1 MIKHKFVLILLIA
14 WAFTVAHVSAQSQR
28 GYAVI
33 QNSNKKALPQVSV
46 IVAGA
51 QPTTTDADGRFSLSL
66 PNHQKGQRLMV
77 QDISYHDYVVVNKHQ
92 VDQWVYAPSVEYRID
107 MCPTAEYQQRVEQF
121 HRIGRTNNEKS
132 FERKLAELK
141 KQKEQGVLKAEQ
153 YAKLRKEA
161 TEELKRTSKLI
172 DAYAPMLAAIN
183 SDYLQPIER
192 QAQALAEQGKVDE
205 AVRLYEDLKLQ
216 DKFHRGIDMKKQ
228 WDDDIEALIPSL
240 ERFSQTL
247 VLQGG
252 AENFHRAGAILK
264 DIADSNPK
272 HALRN
277 AEYAE
282 FAYLQGK
289 STEAEV
295 YYNRV
300 LSQPDIDRFKRV
312 EWKLKIADI
321 YYERGDLNKSAD
333 VYEYTIKLIQD
344 LPSDYLATGQLLIM
358 ADINFSTVLL
368 EMANLFEADGQAKD
382 AKQMYKEA
390 CFFLE
395 QAKGLLEVLKDD
407 LPDYSKTYFTCCT
420 NLLIVYRHL
429 GYTKQERQ
437 IMLVLDGL
445 KESADKGKSQSQIAV
460 SKAESAFMKGDVDES
475 VRQAR
480 FSYEQLEPLFRSNPE
495 RYRRD
500 MLQTLALLGACLN
513 KARQYAEAIPF
524 FEKAEKIY
532 KTDKTE
538 DNQIRDADVLDNVYQ
553 NYFNAL
559 CQQKRCDEVCAKFED
574 YVSLVGVGNN
584 LLMDVPSL
592 YPILMSFFSAQN
604 YSILVYDELILDVLK
619 NSGETRQLYKH
630 TVNCYFYLAAMYRLS
645 GDFSRADALDAEAVR
660 VSLKFGYKAISVYD
674 KINHLA
680 VKCQLRKPEEVL
692 SQIQEIETAM
702 KKYTGGNDISNQYH
716 MYTCAL
722 VAQVMQK
729 KYVEAE
735 KTYRKLESL
744 NPGDDSEQE
753 KCIAALAMV
762 AAYMEQGLNADAA
775 IDKCT
780 AAVEKLGEN
789 MPAFAYEGLIDF
801 AHVTAYYAK
810 KNGDLDSAL
819 QLYEQALDSEMK
831 WIDIC
836 PERATYIAA
845 YTIQKKAE
853 ALFAKGNRE
862 KALNC
867 HEVACK
873 LFFDNHSNQKLD
885 NYASRYFWCTV
896 MLLPDELH
904 RFEREM
910 RLADN
915 AYSGYCIK
923 AFYEAVTL
931 ADRDDPSLVDFISLF
946 KKRTFGEEKKD
957 AVPGFKQICRY
968 YLNGTDR
975 ENLKLNI
982 RKILLLLGE

>member
-1 MIKHKFVLILLIA
+1 MVKYKFVLVLLVA

-51 QPTTTDADGRFSLSL
+51 QPTTTDAEGRFSLSL

-92 VDQWVYAPSVEYRID
+92 IDQWVYAPSVEYRID
-107 MCPTAEYQQRVEQF
+107 MCPAAEYQQRVEQF

-141 KQKEQGVLKAEQ
+141 KQKEQGVLQAGQ

-192 QAQALAEQGKVDE
+192 QAQALAEQGKVDD

-216 DKFHRGIDMKKQ
+216 DKFHRDLDMKKQ

-252 AENFHRAGAILK
+252 AENFQRAGDILK

-295 YYNRV
+295 YYNRA
-300 LSQPDIDRFKRV
+300 LSQSDIDRFKRV

-321 YYERGDLNKSAD
+321 YHERGELNKSAD

-358 ADINFSTVLL
+358 TDINFSTVLL

-382 AKQMYKEA
+382 TKEMYKDA

-407 LPDYSKTYFTCCT
+407 LPDYSKTYLTCCI

-437 IMLVLDGL
+437 IMQVLDGL
-445 KESADKGKSQSQIAV
+445 KESVNEGKSQSLIAV
-460 SKAESAFMKGDVDES
+460 SKAESAFMKGDVDGA

-513 KARQYAEAIPF
+513 KAGQYAEAIPF

-538 DNQIRDADVLDNVYQ
+538 DNQTRDADVLDNVYQ

-559 CQQKRCDEVCAKFED
+559 CQQKRYDEVCAKFED

-592 YPILMSFFSAQN
+592 YSILISFFKAQN

-619 NSGETRQLYKH
+619 DSGETRQLYKH

-692 SQIQEIETAM
+692 SQIPEIEAAM
-702 KKYTGGNDISNQYH
+702 KKYTGGNDISNQYY
-716 MYTCAL
+716 MYVCAL

-735 KTYRKLESL
+735 KTYRKLESFT
-744 NPGDDSEQE
+744 PSDDFEQE
-753 KCIAALAMV
+753 KCVAALAMV

-819 QLYEQALDSEMK
+819 QLYEQALDSETK

-862 KALNC
+862 KALDC
-867 HEVACK
+867 HEVACE

-885 NYASRYFWCTV
+885 NYASRYFWCTA

-931 ADRDDPSLVDFISLF
+931 ASRDDPSLVDFISLF

-968 YLNGTDR
+968 YFNGTDR
-975 ENLKLNI
+975 EDLKLNI